1 MIAADLGRLE
11 TVVALLEHFEKRKK
25 GPKNNAKDQS
35 DGSDMED
42 ADEYGEEEPQFDV
55 DYINFKDRSSR
66 TAL

>member
-25 GPKNNAKDQS
+25 GPKNNAKDQN

-42 ADEYGEEEPQFDV
+42 ADEYGEEE
-55 DYINFKDRSSR
+55 
-66 TAL
+66 A